1 MTKPKNY
8 VSPHIKSTYKWLT
21 ILTWPVTVETL
32 DDNITN
38 EIKKGIYCFRTEKT
52 RNDFTSMLNQET
64 NRDEMVAVNINNE

>member
-1 MTKPKNY
+1 MY
-8 VSPHIKSTYKWLT
+8 
-21 ILTWPVTVETL
+21 PVIVETM

-38 EIKKGIYCFRTEKT
+38 VIEKGIYCFRTEKT